1 MKRENIMMNR
11 DAAPVYNGSLSGV
24 MKMITSAQRT
34 IIKFAGQSMEAQAN
48 MSNERIM
55 GLLH

>member
-1 MKRENIMMNR
+1 MMNR